1 VEEHGLKARWRKVL
15 QYILLCR
22 RIFLNLCILLKRDG
36 MKLFEAMIVDDVE
49 IIRKELKRL
58 KIWGEQTGFIIT
70 QEAKNGQEAIKK
82 LRNKNTDIVITDIK
96 MPVED
101 GIDILKK
108 IIKEELSLCVILMS
122 EYSDFEYA
130 RQGIVYGAFDYIVKP
145 VDEEKIKD
153 VLLKAA
159 KYIEKKKFERAKVK
173 KLETKLEEKLEVYYS
188 PKDVEKI
195 VDLFKDVD
203 EKVIEM
209 SSNLIEEVGIAVDY
223 NPLKAAYTLRKIM
236 YDLIE
241 SLKKIYPW
249 MEKLLFMSRYKY
261 IDFISIP
268 KFSDMKVIFLKVI
281 EELIVNI
288 SKFQFGSEMNS
299 MIRNIC
305 KIILEN
311 VDIGISVKSIAEQMF
326 LNPSYL
332 STTYKEKTGKSL
344 VEYIT
349 MVKMERAKILF
360 HDNNLRN
367 YEIADKLGYK
377 DVEYFGKLFK
387 KYTGMTPSKFKISC
401 ENDKY
406 DFT

>member
-1 VEEHGLKARWRKVL
+1 ME
-15 QYILLCR
+15 
-22 RIFLNLCILLKRDG
+22 
-36 MKLFEAMIVDDVE
+36 LFEAMIVDDME
-49 IIRKELKRL
+49 IMRKELKRL

-108 IIKEELSLCVILMS
+108 IIKEDLSLCVILMS

-130 RQGIVYGAFDYIVKP
+130 RKGIVYGAFDYIVKP
-145 VDEEKIKD
+145 VDEEKMKN

-159 KYIEKKKFERAKVK
+159 QYIKKKKFEREKVK
-173 KLETKLEEKLEVYYS
+173 KLETKFEEKLEIYYS
-188 PKDVEKI
+188 SKDIEKI
-195 VDLFKDVD
+195 INLFKDVD
-203 EKVIEM
+203 MNVIEM
-209 SSNLIEEVGIAVDY
+209 SSNLVEEVGAAVDY
-223 NPLKAAYTLRKIM
+223 NPLKAAYTLKKIM

-241 SLKKIYPW
+241 SLKGVYPW
-249 MEKLLFMSRYKY
+249 MEKLIPMSKYNY
-261 IDFISIP
+261 IDFINIP
-268 KFSDMKVIFLKVI
+268 RFSDMKVIFLKEI
-281 EELIVNI
+281 KELIINI

-305 KIILEN
+305 RIILEG
-311 VDIGISVKSIAEQMF
+311 VDSDISVKSIAEQMF

-332 STTYKEKTGKSL
+332 STSYKEKTGRSL

-349 MVKMERAKILF
+349 MAKMERAKILF
-360 HDNNLRN
+360 HDSSLRN

-401 ENDKY
+401 KNKKDGL
-406 DFT
+406 T